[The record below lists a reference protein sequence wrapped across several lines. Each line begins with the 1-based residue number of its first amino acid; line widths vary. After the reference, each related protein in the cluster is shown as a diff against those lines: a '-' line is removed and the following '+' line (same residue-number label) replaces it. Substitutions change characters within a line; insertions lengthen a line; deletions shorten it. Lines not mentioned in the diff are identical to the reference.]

1 MNWWLNVHRFF
12 LSFITKNEIIITR
25 KMNLKDP
32 RSKDSS
38 IWDCRSQIS
47 RFEARTAQTER
58 GREG

>member
-1 MNWWLNVHRFF
+1 MFTDFF